1 MIPEFGTPLEIAR
14 AIYLEALQQFRARDS
29 DGTATAAINEDLSS
43 KGRPMTNT
51 PAPLYLV
58 VLKQELTQD
67 LQRLDAL
74 DRERAKLWER
84 IDKGRKDLAKVRGS
98 IFLRIETLR
107 QELLG

>member
-1 MIPEFGTPLEIAR
+1 MSMATQPIDDDA
-14 AIYLEALQQFRARDS
+14 EA
-29 DGTATAAINEDLSS
+29 
-43 KGRPMTNT
+43 
-51 PAPLYLV
+51 
-58 VLKQELTQD
+58 VLKQELTQH

-98 IFLRIETLR
+98 IVLRIETLR